1 MNMLEFHIIQSFP
14 FTCLNR
20 DDNNA
25 PKEGYFGGTKRARV
39 SSQCWKR
46 AIRLMARELF
56 PEKFS
61 GVRSKFFMV
70 ALRESLLEQGMTEER
85 VEEVVLHVT
94 QLVSKIDEKKNK
106 LKTMLYYSNE
116 EVSEIA
122 RAAIESEKPL
132 VEKDLNKLLK
142 GKHAH
147 DAADI
152 SLFGRMVASAASLNL
167 EGAASF
173 SHALSVHRVETEQ
186 DFFTAVD
193 DIIDEENQGSGHLD
207 YAEFNSACYYRY
219 INVNLDLLVQDTHL
233 GILSKDERQ
242 KVLEVFIKSCLTAIP
257 QAKKNT
263 LAGPTLPNYVMGIRR
278 KGTPVSLVGA
288 FESPVRGSNGY
299 VEESVKRMKEHKNNL
314 YGTFCFEEGTV
325 AELPEKNINKF
336 CEVLL
341 NV

>member
-1 MNMLEFHIIQSFP
+1 MNMIELHILQSFP
-14 FTCLNR
+14 FVCLNR

-25 PKEGYFGGTKRARV
+25 PKEGFFGGVKRARV

-70 ALRESLLEQGMTEER
+70 ALREALLKEGLSEDKVDETTAQIA
-85 VEEVVLHVT
+85 VV
-94 QLVSKIDEKKNK
+94 VSKIDDKKEK
-106 LKTMLYYSNE
+106 LKAMLYYSNE
-116 EVSEIA
+116 EVQEIA
-122 RAAIESEKPL
+122 KAALESKKPL
-132 VEKDLNKLLK
+132 AEKDLNKILR

-152 SLFGRMVASAASLNL
+152 SLFGRMVASAPSINI

-173 SHALSVHRVETEQ
+173 SHALSVHRVDSEQ

-193 DIIDEENQGSGHLD
+193 DVITEENTGSGHLD

-219 INVNLDLLVQDTHL
+219 ININLDLLKEDTHL
-233 GILSKDERQ
+233 GILSEEEFT
-242 KVLEVFIKSCLTAIP
+242 KVLETFIRSCLIAVP
-257 QAKKNT
+257 QAKKNSM
-263 LAGPTLPNYVMGIRR
+263 AGPTLPDYVMGVRR

-288 FESPVRGSNGY
+288 FETPVRSSNGY
-299 VEESVKRMKEHKNNL
+299 VENAIKAMKERKESLFN
-314 YGTFCFEEGTV
+314 TFCFDEGVT
-325 AELPEKNINKF
+325 AELPQKNIKEF
-336 CEVLL
+336 CGVLL
-341 NV
+341 NG